1 MTSSNYKVL
10 TITAVIVILLS
21 MMIVS
26 APSQAEIFTF
36 NTIDETDNIS
46 DNSSWQMNPAI
57 WGDLIVW
64 EDYRDD
70 PRGGWASPGNRD
82 SNIYLYNLS
91 SGETKRLTQDD
102 SSQIR
107 PDIWENYVVWE
118 DYRNGDPDIYML
130 DLNDGSSEPI
140 RITPE
145 GAQRRPRI
153 HGGRVVWEDY
163 RDHSYGDIYMYD
175 IEGDEVYLISTSEPN
190 SLPIAK
196 RNPDIYGDII
206 AWSDYRKDRFTS
218 DIYYYDLSLVDEGG
232 EHYFKIDH
240 GYDSPA
246 ERAIADDDV
255 HQHSPSVYEDTVV
268 WTERSEGTNNVFMKT
283 IGEEKQ
289 AVSTESSSENRPRI
303 FGSRVV
309 FYEMYYEDGKHTYDS
324 IYSYDLIEEEKELVK
339 RVELQEGDLT
349 GVKYARNPVIHSN
362 NIVWEERHPSDHDRL
377 ESQYDIYHTSLEN
390 EPPEIRW
397 SKLESHT
404 GEDGMELN
412 VTLEEGAFVNVT
424 AEVFDKDGDLEEV
437 YVNSLEL
444 GITRQQM
451 EMISKDVF
459 NTQIPIE
466 QKGDFTLQVH
476 AEDLAGN
483 QVSHNVLSLSVVSP
497 PPEVIFIGVGTA
509 EDDLGEHVEFL
520 LEEGNVLYFAIE
532 LDREVESVRLVVED
546 YLPGGADMELS
557 EGRYTRAMPY
567 MEEWTS
573 GNKTAYME
581 IVDED
586 GRSFDSQELYIEAV
600 EPEPDDPE
608 ENGNIF
614 YIIILIAV
622 IIAAAVILVWK
633 FKPELFKGEEGP
645 RKY

>member
-1 MTSSNYKVL
+1 MTSSSYKVL

-36 NTIDETDNIS
+36 NTMDETDNIS

>member
-36 NTIDETDNIS
+36 NTMDETDNIS